1 MIRVFLGL
9 GSNLAGRKD
18 HLRATLDA
26 LSRSP
31 RTELVGIS
39 RIYET
44 RAVGV
49 EEEQPDYLNCV
60 AEVECDLPAV
70 ELLRLCQGIEV
81 ALGRDRKGE
90 RAPRTVDIDLL
101 LYGEGVIEGRDF
113 RVPHR
118 GISRAYNLV
127 GLADLDPSVRVPG
140 LGAVADL
147 LAGGDL
153 DGVREYED
161 GEEAVPVT
169 LRDRL
174 RGAREG
180 SIGVRDRRP
189 EGRMALRTGCGD
201 MEGGEDERVGGDEVH
216 RLPGRR
222 THADRRGDRGTAP
235 AGP

>member
-9 GSNLAGRKD
+9 GSNLVGRKD

-39 RIYET
+39 RIYKT

-169 LRDRL
+169 LRGRL

-180 SIGVRDRRP
+180 SVGGRDRRP
-189 EGRMALRTGCGD
+189 EGHPSLRTGCGD

>member
-18 HLRATLDA
+18 NLRATLDA

-49 EEEQPDYLNCV
+49 EEQPDYLNCV

-101 LYGEGVIEGRDF
+101 LYGEGVVEGRDF

-169 LRDRL
+169 LRGRL

-180 SIGVRDRRP
+180 SGGGRDRRP
-189 EGRMALRTGCGD
+189 EGPMALRPGRGD
-201 MEGGEDERVGGDEVH
+201 MEGG
-216 RLPGRR
+216 GR
-222 THADRRGDRGTAP
+222 
-235 AGP
+235 

>member
-9 GSNLAGRKD
+9 GSNLVGRKD

-90 RAPRTVDIDLL
+90 RAPRTVDIDRCST
-101 LYGEGVIEGRDF
+101 GKESSKDGTSGCRTAA
-113 RVPHR
+113 
-118 GISRAYNLV
+118 SRAPTTWS
-127 GLADLDPSVRVPG
+127 GWQTWTRACAS
-140 LGAVADL
+140 
-147 LAGGDL
+147 
-153 DGVREYED
+153 
-161 GEEAVPVT
+161 
-169 LRDRL
+169 
-174 RGAREG
+174 RGWAPWRIFSRAATSTGSGSTRTARKPC
-180 SIGVRDRRP
+180 R
-189 EGRMALRTGCGD
+189 
-201 MEGGEDERVGGDEVH
+201 
-216 RLPGRR
+216 
-222 THADRRGDRGTAP
+222 
-235 AGP
+235 

>member
-49 EEEQPDYLNCV
+49 EEEQPDYLNCA
-60 AEVECDLPAV
+60 AEVACDLPAV

-101 LYGEGVIEGRDF
+101 LYGEGVVEGRDF

-169 LRDRL
+169 LRGRL

-180 SIGVRDRRP
+180 SGGGRDRRP
-189 EGRMALRTGCGD
+189 EGTMTLRPGRGYI
-201 MEGGEDERVGGDEVH
+201 EGG
-216 RLPGRR
+216 GR
-222 THADRRGDRGTAP
+222 
-235 AGP
+235 

>member
-1 MIRVFLGL
+1 MDRAHRRPRLRASVSYRPEGWAGGIWGDPRMVRVFLGL

-18 HLRATLDA
+18 NLRATLDA

-101 LYGEGVIEGRDF
+101 LYGEGVVEGRDF

-169 LRDRL
+169 LRGRL

-180 SIGVRDRRP
+180 SGGGRDRRP
-189 EGRMALRTGCGD
+189 EGPMALRPGRGD
-201 MEGGEDERVGGDEVH
+201 MEGG
-216 RLPGRR
+216 GR
-222 THADRRGDRGTAP
+222 
-235 AGP
+235 

>member
-1 MIRVFLGL
+1 MTRAFLSL
-9 GSNLAGRKD
+9 GSNLAGRED

-26 LSRSP
+26 LSRAS
-31 RTELVGIS
+31 RMELVGIS

-44 RAVGV
+44 RAVEV

-90 RAPRTVDIDLL
+90 KAPRTVDIDLL
-101 LYGEGVIEGRDF
+101 LYGEGVVEGRDF

-127 GLADLDPSVRVPG
+127 GLADLDPNVRIPG
-140 LGAVADL
+140 SGAVADL
-147 LAGGDL
+147 LAGVDL
-153 DGVREYED
+153 GGVGEYED

-169 LRDRL
+169 LRNRL
-174 RGAREG
+174 RAAQEGAVGRQ
-180 SIGVRDRRP
+180 DRRP
-189 EGRMALRTGCGD
+189 EGRIALR
-201 MEGGEDERVGGDEVH
+201 
-216 RLPGRR
+216 PGRR
-222 THADRRGDRGTAP
+222 EIQGGGR
-235 AGP
+235 